1 MIELTLAK
9 RYAAGLLEVARE
21 QGAVQQVRLDL
32 RALSELSR
40 SSRDFA
46 DVLRHPRIPR
56 PRRMEIITA
65 ALKDR
70 VSAATLG
77 LIKVLIDKNRTKYIP
92 DIEVTFIQ
100 LADAAEGV
108 VRARVKSFLPV
119 TDAELAVLKIRLAA
133 RTGKTVVID
142 AEIDKSLMGG
152 MLVRIGD
159 TVIDGSVAGK
169 LKALRELLE
178 KRPGS

>member
-1 MIELTLAK
+1 
-9 RYAAGLLEVARE
+9 
-21 QGAVQQVRLDL
+21 
-32 RALSELSR
+32 
-40 SSRDFA
+40 
-46 DVLRHPRIPR
+46 
-56 PRRMEIITA
+56 
-65 ALKDR
+65 
-70 VSAATLG
+70 
-77 LIKVLIDKNRTKYIP
+77 
-92 DIEVTFIQ
+92 
-100 LADAAEGV
+100 
-108 VRARVKSFLPV
+108 
-119 TDAELAVLKIRLAA
+119 VLKIRLAA